1 MNLLLDLIRHIAN
14 LPLSSPLSIQVV
26 DEFRRFFY
34 RNILYCMCH
43 GKNMLHFAATNFIR
57 FRFKVHLPEN
67 TIDFFSSEHELLL
80 ALVGEA
86 VHHVRHLGDDVHLR
100 KA

>member
-1 MNLLLDLIRHIAN
+1 
-14 LPLSSPLSIQVV
+14 
-26 DEFRRFFY
+26 
-34 RNILYCMCH
+34 MCH
-43 GKNMLHFAATNFIR
+43 GKNMLHFVPTNFIR
-57 FRFKVHLPEN
+57 SPEN
-67 TIDFFSSEHELLL
+67 TIEFFFSSEHELLL